1 MTPQELKQNIIS
13 ELPFDTIPEFVKQNV
28 ADRIIDHFCDYL
40 EANKTGVVMSVV
52 IVPEIIEKLKSL
64 K

>member
-1 MTPQELKQNIIS
+1 MTAKELKQNIIS
-13 ELPFDTIPEFVKQNV
+13 ELEPGLPDELQNIM
-28 ADRIIDHFCDYL
+28 AGRIIDHFCEYL